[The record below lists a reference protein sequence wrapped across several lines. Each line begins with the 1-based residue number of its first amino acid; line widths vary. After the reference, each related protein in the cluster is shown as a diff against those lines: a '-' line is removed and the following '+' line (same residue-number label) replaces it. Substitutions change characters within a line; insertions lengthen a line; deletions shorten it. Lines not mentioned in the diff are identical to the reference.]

1 MKEVKKMFITIDNH
15 IINIEEIRNI
25 VIRSMGYGK
34 SVINIYFKNGDSV
47 ATNVYKDAE
56 IEKAIK
62 ELNNILTNY
71 KREEK

>member
-1 MKEVKKMFITIDNH
+1 MFITIDNH

-25 VIRSMGYGK
+25 ILRSMGYGK

-56 IEKAIK
+56 IEKMIK
-62 ELNNILTNY
+62 ELNNTLINY
-71 KREEK
+71 KREVK

>member
-15 IINIEEIRNI
+15 IINIEEIRN
-25 VIRSMGYGK
+25 VIIRPMGYGK

-56 IEKAIK
+56 IEKMIK
-62 ELNNILTNY
+62 ELNNTLINY